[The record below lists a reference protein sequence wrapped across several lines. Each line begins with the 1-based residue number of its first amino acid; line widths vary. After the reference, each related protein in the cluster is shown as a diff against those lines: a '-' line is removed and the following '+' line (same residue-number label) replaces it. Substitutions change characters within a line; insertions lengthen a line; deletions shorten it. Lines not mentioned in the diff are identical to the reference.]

1 MSDNDD
7 IGELWEDALDRYEK
21 MVPERS
27 RRDKNLF
34 ITLKTPE
41 DLGAHLDKSER
52 SFKLFRSKH
61 GKLTSRLKTCM
72 QPFMTLSDMITA
84 AVSAS
89 PFAPAATV
97 LGAVC
102 FVLKAADG
110 VSEVYAWI
118 EELFDKLRDFT
129 ARLDEYVNEVFQRGF
144 ATKLLISLD
153 ASWRYSRVLSWLS
166 KMGDGGS
173 SPRYSFS
180 EVTSASRPLS
190 TSSPGFSTAKIRSS

>member
-7 IGELWEDALDRYEK
+7 ISELWEDALDRYEK
-21 MVPERS
+21 MVLERS
-27 RRDKNLF
+27 RRDKSPF

-41 DLGAHLDKSER
+41 DLEAHLDNSER
-52 SFKLFRSKH
+52 SFRLFRSKH
-61 GKLTSRLKTCM
+61 GKLTSRLKACM
-72 QPFMTLSDMITA
+72 QPFMTLSDMISA

-89 PFAPAATV
+89 PCASSATV

-129 ARLDEYVNEVFQRGF
+129 TRLESMGRQRRR
-144 ATKLLISLD
+144 I
-153 ASWRYSRVLSWLS
+153 
-166 KMGDGGS
+166 GGS
-173 SPRYSFS
+173 LK
-180 EVTSASRPLS
+180 SRLQS
-190 TSSPGFSTAKIRSS
+190 HCTDHHRLLGWQES